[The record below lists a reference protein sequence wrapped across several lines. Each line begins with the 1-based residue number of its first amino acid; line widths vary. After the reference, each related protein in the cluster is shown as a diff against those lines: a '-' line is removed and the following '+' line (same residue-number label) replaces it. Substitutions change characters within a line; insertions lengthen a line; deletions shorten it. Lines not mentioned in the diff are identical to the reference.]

1 MMITWNS
8 FLARRNISLNDIVKA
23 YGLSYEQLCTYF
35 SQRGVSSPA
44 RSHPEVE
51 EIFGVGPAGLQ
62 EPVAEEKPKSE
73 PKPPKKVRLIDASIK
88 NTKKELLAICAKLQL
103 DGVSDKMTKAKILAA
118 LQETGKVRVLDVKT
132 AKRKK

>member
-8 FLARRNISLNDIVKA
+8 FLARRNITLNDIVKA

-35 SQRGVSSPA
+35 AQRGVSFPA
-44 RSHPEVE
+44 RSHPEIE
-51 EIFGVGPAGLQ
+51 EIFGVASVEPHEPA
-62 EPVAEEKPKSE
+62 AEEKPNPE
-73 PKPPKKVRLIDASIK
+73 PKPPKKIRLIDASIK
-88 NTKKELLAICAKLQL
+88 NTKKELLAICTKLQL

>member
-8 FLARRNISLNDIVKA
+8 FLARRNITLNDVVKA

-35 SQRGVSSPA
+35 SQRGVSFPA
-44 RSHPEVE
+44 RSHPEIE
-51 EIFGVGPAGLQ
+51 EIFGVDSADHHDVAPKEEPA
-62 EPVAEEKPKSE
+62 SE
-73 PKPPKKVRLIDASIK
+73 PKPIKKVRLIDASIK
-88 NTKKELLAICAKLQL
+88 NTKKELLTICSKLQL
-103 DGVSDKMTKAKILAA
+103 DGINDKMTKAKILSA